1 ARAGATHQMKRT
13 SASWMTLAAC
23 LALAT
28 PALAGENDLVLSRLA
43 TFDPNEFGTAE
54 MPCAPACGVVRP
66 DVQGFQ
72 SLVTELGEVLAPRL
86 VNPAETLG
94 QAGYAVA
101 FITSFSFA
109 PTERDHWQ
117 RAIESGAP

>member
-1 ARAGATHQMKRT
+1 MKRT

-43 TFDPNEFGTAE
+43 TFDPNEFGTTE
-54 MPCAPACGVVRP
+54 MPCMPACGVVRP
-66 DVQGFQ
+66 DVEGFKN
-72 SLVTELGEVLAPRL
+72 LTAELGEVMAPRL

-109 PTERDHWQ
+109 PTAASSADPFDLDRV
-117 RAIESGAP
+117 RL